1 MLRAARRVLLLP
13 EHHLDRH
20 ERRRVRRAPPRR
32 GEGRHRSRQRVR
44 SAGTRACARVLCDE
58 PRENR
63 GGVRPDRTLRRT
75 SVTQVPGTS
84 ASRPGAPTS
93 EDPPAGEV
101 WVEQFERSLAAG
113 DPLGAS
119 DALRNSGVKGW
130 VRKDN
135 FDRAVEIIDRIGPA
149 PIVRLNWAERLI
161 AHPRRVDK
169 ELAALIAAPLSQA
182 HSRDLA
188 RMAYR
193 LARDDDWGVRETAAS
208 LLGRLLIESW
218 ADTLPLAREW
228 VSGPDSR
235 LRRAV
240 VVAAKYAAR
249 TRRQE
254 WAEPLLGLIEP
265 ALRDHEEY
273 VRKSLGPFA
282 IGDQFVRSYPDATL
296 ARLRTWMKDEDE
308 NVRWNVAMTF
318 SAASGARLALR
329 AP

>member
-1 MLRAARRVLLLP
+1 
-13 EHHLDRH
+13 
-20 ERRRVRRAPPRR
+20 
-32 GEGRHRSRQRVR
+32 
-44 SAGTRACARVLCDE
+44 
-58 PRENR
+58 
-63 GGVRPDRTLRRT
+63 
-75 SVTQVPGTS
+75 VTQIRGAS
-84 ASRPGAPTS
+84 ASRPRTPAPAP
-93 EDPPAGEV
+93 ENPPPDEV
-101 WVEQFERSLAAG
+101 WVERFERSLAVG

-119 DALRNSGVKGW
+119 DALRKSGINGW

-169 ELAALIAAPLSQA
+169 ELAALIAAPLIQG
-182 HSRDLA
+182 HSRDLM

-193 LARDDDWGVRETAAS
+193 LARDDDWGVRETAAA
-208 LLGRLLIESW
+208 LLGRLLVESW
-218 ADTLPLAREW
+218 EDTLPLAREW

-273 VRKSLGPFA
+273 VRKNLGPFA
-282 IGDQFVRSYPDATL
+282 LGDQFVRSYPDATL

-329 AP
+329 APDILEFLATDERPFVRGAVRAAQRRVRTLVA